1 MILVCAAP
9 TGDTM
14 DVINFI
20 ISSVV
25 LVVIALF
32 FGPVF
37 LGIERKIQARIQ
49 QRIGPPILTP
59 GTWSILKFWYKKPF
73 RPNSPMPRLYHALLP
88 LTLVGI
94 FFILWLTNPEWWGI
108 LSLAT
113 LVAIVGIMKVE
124 ELMYVLMGALSRSIL
139 SVSMPY
145 GDMVKGA
152 VAKGNIRRFF
162 EGQSAVRFIK
172 HITIASFPIYIAIF
186 IPAVMVR
193 SIYVEDIVAAQG
205 DFLNLHPILFTVP
218 GFIGA
223 VVYFVGFV
231 AQLNDYP
238 FTIAK
243 AKGDLI
249 EGAPLEYGAHA
260 RGNYYILRGVWMF
273 ILSSLF
279 VTLFFGI
286 PPVVNFTSWVG
297 ISQLVMH
304 VLLTFVLPIIVS
316 VLSAFG
322 PILTFKQLYPI
333 SFGFTAIGV
342 FAVLLA
348 L

>member
-1 MILVCAAP
+1 MENV
-9 TGDTM
+9 
-14 DVINFI
+14 NFI
-20 ISSVV
+20 ISAVV
-25 LVVIALF
+25 LTVIALF

-59 GTWSILKFWYKKPF
+59 GTWSILKFWNKKPF
-73 RPNSPMPRLYHALLP
+73 TPNSPLPWLYHALP
-88 LTLVGI
+88 PATIIIILV
-94 FFILWLTNPEWWGI
+94 ILWLTNPDWWGLP
-108 LSLAT
+108 LSLST
-113 LVAIVGIMKVE
+113 LVAIVGIMKFE
-124 ELMYVLMGALSRSIL
+124 EVMYVIMGSLSRSIL
-139 SVSMPY
+139 SVTMPY
-145 GDMVKGA
+145 GDVVKGA
-152 VAKGNIRRFF
+152 VTKARIRRFL

-186 IPAVMVR
+186 IPVVMAR
-193 SIYVEDIVAAQG
+193 SIFVQDVVLYQG
-205 DFLNLHPILFTVP
+205 SFLDLSPILFTVP
-218 GFIGA
+218 GFVGA
-223 VVYFVGFV
+223 IVYFVGYV

-260 RGNYYILRGVWMF
+260 RGNYYIMRGVWMF
-273 ILSSLF
+273 VLSSLF

-286 PPVVNFTSWVG
+286 PPVVDFSSMLGV
-297 ISQLVMH
+297 SQLVMH
-304 VLLTFVLPIIVS
+304 VLLTFALPVLVS

-322 PILTFKQLYPI
+322 PILTFKQLYPV

-342 FAVLLA
+342 FGLLLA

>member
-1 MILVCAAP
+1 
-9 TGDTM
+9 M
-14 DVINFI
+14 DYVNFI

-25 LVVIALF
+25 LVIIALI
-32 FGPVF
+32 FGPIF

-73 RPNSPMPRLYHALLP
+73 TPNSPMPRLYHGLIPATILS
-88 LTLVGI
+88 I

-113 LVAIVGIMKVE
+113 LVAVVGIMKAE
-124 ELMYVLMGALSRSIL
+124 EVMYVVMGSLSRSIL

-145 GDMVKGA
+145 GDVVKGA
-152 VAKGNIRRFF
+152 VTKAKVRRFF
-162 EGQSAVRFIK
+162 EGQSAVRFLK

-186 IPAVMVR
+186 IPAVVAK
-193 SIYVEDIVAAQG
+193 SIYIEQIVNHQG
-205 DFLNLHPILFTVP
+205 DFLHLEPILFTVP
-218 GFIGA
+218 GLIGA
-223 VVYFVGFV
+223 VVYFVGYV

-243 AKGDLI
+243 AKGDLV
-249 EGAPLEYGAHA
+249 EGGPLEYGAHA

-273 ILSSLF
+273 VLSSLF
-279 VTLFFGI
+279 VTLFIGI
-286 PPVVNFTSWVG
+286 PPVVSFSLAAPG
-297 ISQLVMH
+297 IYQLVMH
-304 VLLTFVLPIIVS
+304 VALTFILPILVS

-342 FAVLLA
+342 FAVILA
-348 L
+348 LW

>member
-1 MILVCAAP
+1 
-9 TGDTM
+9 M
-14 DVINFI
+14 DYVNFI
-20 ISSVV
+20 ISTVV
-25 LVVIALF
+25 LTVIALF

-59 GTWSILKFWYKKPF
+59 GTWSILKFWNKKPF
-73 RPNSPMPRLYHALLP
+73 TPNSPMPWLYHALPP
-88 LTLVGI
+88 LTIVIVLV
-94 FFILWLTNPEWWGI
+94 ILWLTNPEWWGLP

-113 LVAIVGIMKVE
+113 LVAIVGIMKFE
-124 ELMYVLMGALSRSIL
+124 EVMYVVMGSLSRSIL
-139 SVSMPY
+139 SVTMPY
-145 GDMVKGA
+145 GDVVKGA
-152 VAKGNIRRFF
+152 VTKAKIRRFF

-186 IPAVMVR
+186 IPVVVSR
-193 SIYVEDIVAAQG
+193 SIFVQDVVLHQG
-205 DFLNLHPILFTVP
+205 SFLELKPILFTVP

-223 VVYFVGFV
+223 IVYFVGYV

-243 AKGDLI
+243 AKGDLV

-260 RGNYYILRGVWMF
+260 RGNYYIMRGVWMF
-273 ILSSLF
+273 VLSSLF
-279 VTLFFGI
+279 VTLFIGI
-286 PPVVNFTSWVG
+286 PPVVDFSSMLG

-304 VLLTFVLPIIVS
+304 VVLTFVLPVLVS

-322 PILTFKQLYPI
+322 PILTFKQLYPV

-342 FAVLLA
+342 FGLLLA

>member
-1 MILVCAAP
+1 
-9 TGDTM
+9 M
-14 DVINFI
+14 DIINFI
-20 ISSVV
+20 ISTVV
-25 LVVIALF
+25 LAVVALF

-59 GTWSILKFWYKKPF
+59 GTWSILKFWNKKPF
-73 RPNSPMPRLYHALLP
+73 TPNSPMPRLYHALPP
-88 LTLVGI
+88 LTVMIILLVV
-94 FFILWLTNPEWWGI
+94 WLTNPQWWPLI
-108 LSLAT
+108 SLGT
-113 LVAIVGIMKVE
+113 VVAIVGIMKFE
-124 ELMYVLMGALSRSIL
+124 EMMYVVMGALSRSVL

-145 GDMVKGA
+145 DDLAKGA
-152 VAKGNIRRFF
+152 VIKGKVRRFI
-162 EGQSAVRFIK
+162 EGQSAVRFVK
-172 HITIASFPIYIAIF
+172 HITIASFPIYIGIF
-186 IPAVMVR
+186 IPAVMAK
-193 SIYVEDIVAAQG
+193 SIYVEDIVLFQG
-205 DFLNLHPILFTVP
+205 EFMDLHPLLFTIP

-223 VVYFVGFV
+223 VVYFVGYV

-249 EGAPLEYGAHA
+249 EGGPLEYGAHA
-260 RGNYYILRGVWMF
+260 RGNYYVLRGVWMF
-273 ILSSLF
+273 VLSSLF

-286 PPVVNFTSWVG
+286 PPIVDFTSMLG

-304 VLLTFVLPIIVS
+304 VLLTFILPIIVS

-322 PILTFKQLYPI
+322 PILTFKQLYPV

-342 FAVLLA
+342 FGVILA
-348 L
+348 LW

>member
-1 MILVCAAP
+1 
-9 TGDTM
+9 M
-14 DVINFI
+14 DVINII
-20 ISSVV
+20 ISGVV
-25 LVVIALF
+25 LAVIALF

-73 RPNSPMPRLYHALLP
+73 NPNSPMPRLYHALPPVTVVIIL
-88 LTLVGI
+88 
-94 FFILWLTNPEWWGI
+94 FILWLTNPAWWGI
-108 LSLAT
+108 PLSLGT
-113 LVAIVGIMKVE
+113 LVAIVGIMKFE
-124 ELMYVLMGALSRSIL
+124 EMMYVVMGALSRSIL

-145 GDMVKGA
+145 DDVVKGA
-152 VAKGNIRRFF
+152 VTKAKIRRFF
-162 EGQSAVRFIK
+162 EGQSAIRFIK
-172 HITIASFPIYIAIF
+172 HITIASFPIYIGIF
-186 IPAVMVR
+186 IPAVMVK
-193 SIYVEDIVAAQG
+193 SIYIEDIVAVQG
-205 DFLNLHPILFTVP
+205 DFLNLNPILFTIP

-223 VVYFVGFV
+223 VVYFVGYV

-243 AKGDLI
+243 AKGDI
-249 EGAPLEYGAHA
+249 VEGGPLEYGAHA
-260 RGNYYILRGVWMF
+260 RGNYYVLRGVWMF

-279 VTLFFGI
+279 VTLFLGI
-286 PPVVNFTSWVG
+286 PPVVDFTSMVS

-342 FAVLLA
+342 FGVILA

>member
-1 MILVCAAP
+1 
-9 TGDTM
+9 M
-14 DVINFI
+14 DYVNFI
-20 ISSVV
+20 ISTVV
-25 LVVIALF
+25 LTVIALF

-37 LGIERKIQARIQ
+37 LGVERKIQARIQ

-59 GTWSILKFWYKKPF
+59 GTWSILKFWNKKPF
-73 RPNSPMPRLYHALLP
+73 TPNSPMPGVYHALPP
-88 LTLVGI
+88 LTIVIVLV
-94 FFILWLTNPEWWGI
+94 ILWLTNPEWWGLP

-113 LVAIVGIMKVE
+113 LVAIVGIMKFE
-124 ELMYVLMGALSRSIL
+124 EVMYVVMGSLSRSIL
-139 SVSMPY
+139 SVTMPY
-145 GDMVKGA
+145 GDVVKGA
-152 VAKGNIRRFF
+152 VTKAKIRRFF

-186 IPAVMVR
+186 IPVVMTR
-193 SIYVEDIVAAQG
+193 SIFVQDIVLQQG
-205 DFLNLHPILFTVP
+205 SFLELKPLLFTVP
-218 GFIGA
+218 GFIGSI
-223 VVYFVGFV
+223 VYFAGYV

-260 RGNYYILRGVWMF
+260 RGNYYIMRGVWMF
-273 ILSSLF
+273 VLSSLF
-279 VTLFFGI
+279 VTLFIGI
-286 PPVVNFTSWVG
+286 PPVVDFYSKLG
-297 ISQLVMH
+297 ISQRVMH
-304 VLLTFVLPIIVS
+304 VVLTFVLPILVS

-322 PILTFKQLYPI
+322 PILTFKQLYPV

-342 FAVLLA
+342 FGLLLA

>member
-1 MILVCAAP
+1 
-9 TGDTM
+9 M
-14 DVINFI
+14 DYINFV
-20 ISSVV
+20 ISTVV
-25 LVVIALF
+25 LAVIALI

-73 RPNSPMPRLYHALLP
+73 MPNSPMPGLYHFLP
-88 LTLVGI
+88 PATVVIVLCIV
-94 FFILWLTNPEWWGI
+94 WLTNPEWWGI

-113 LVAIVGIMKVE
+113 LVAIVGIMKFE
-124 ELMYVLMGALSRSIL
+124 EMMYVVMGALSRSIL
-139 SVSMPY
+139 SVTMPY
-145 GDMVKGA
+145 DDLAKGA
-152 VAKGNIRRFF
+152 VVKGKIRRFF

-172 HITIASFPIYIAIF
+172 HITIASFPIYVAIF

-193 SIYVEDIVAAQG
+193 SIYVEDIVLFQG

-223 VVYFVGFV
+223 VVYFVGYV

-243 AKGDLI
+243 AKGDI
-249 EGAPLEYGAHA
+249 VEGGPLEYGAHA
-260 RGNYYILRGVWMF
+260 RGNYYLMRGVWMF
-273 ILSSLF
+273 VLSSLF

-286 PPVVNFTSWVG
+286 PPLVDFTTMVG

-304 VLLTFVLPIIVS
+304 VLLTFMLPILVS

-322 PILTFKQLYPI
+322 PILTFKQLYPVA
-333 SFGFTAIGV
+333 FGFTAIGIFGV
-342 FAVLLA
+342 ILA

>member
-1 MILVCAAP
+1 
-9 TGDTM
+9 M

-20 ISSVV
+20 VSTVV
-25 LVVIALF
+25 LAIVALF

-59 GTWSILKFWYKKPF
+59 GTWSILKFWYKKPIA
-73 RPNSPMPRLYHALLP
+73 PNSPMPRLYHALP
-88 LTLVGI
+88 PVTVLVI
-94 FFILWLTNPEWWGI
+94 LFILWLTNPEWWGI

-113 LVAIVGIMKVE
+113 LVAIVGIMKFE
-124 ELMYVLMGALSRSIL
+124 EMMYVVMGALSRSIL

-145 GDMVKGA
+145 GDVVKGA
-152 VAKGNIRRFF
+152 VTKGKIRRFF

-172 HITIASFPIYIAIF
+172 HITIASFPIYVAIF

-193 SIYVEDIVAAQG
+193 SIYVEDIVNFQG
-205 DFLNLHPILFTVP
+205 GYLNLHPILFTIP

-223 VVYFVGFV
+223 VVYFVGYV

-249 EGAPLEYGAHA
+249 EGGPLEYGAHA
-260 RGNYYILRGVWMF
+260 RGNYYVLRGVWMF
-273 ILSSLF
+273 VLSSLF
-279 VTLFFGI
+279 VTFFIGL
-286 PPVVNFTSWVG
+286 PPVVEFTLVG
-297 ISQLVMH
+297 LSLLAFH
-304 VLLTFVLPIIVS
+304 VLLTFILPVLVS

-322 PILTFKQLYPI
+322 PILTFKQLYPVA
-333 SFGFTAIGV
+333 FGFTAIGV
-342 FAVLLA
+342 FGVILA

>member
-1 MILVCAAP
+1 
-9 TGDTM
+9 M
-14 DVINFI
+14 DYINFI
-20 ISSVV
+20 ITTVV
-25 LVVIALF
+25 LAVIALF

-59 GTWSILKFWYKKPF
+59 GNWSILKFWYKKPIA
-73 RPNSPMPRLYHALLP
+73 PNSPMPRLYHALPPATAVIIL
-88 LTLVGI
+88 
-94 FFILWLTNPEWWGI
+94 FILWLTTPEWWGI
-108 LSLAT
+108 LSLGT
-113 LVAIVGIMKVE
+113 LVAVVGIMKFE
-124 ELMYVLMGALSRSIL
+124 EFMYVIMGSLSRSIL

-145 GDMVKGA
+145 GDVVKGA
-152 VAKGNIRRFF
+152 VVKGKIRRFF

-172 HITIASFPIYIAIF
+172 HITIASFPIYVAIF
-186 IPAVMVR
+186 IPAVMAK
-193 SIYVEDIVAAQG
+193 SIYIENIVMFQG

-223 VVYFVGFV
+223 VVYFVGYV

-249 EGAPLEYGAHA
+249 EGGPLEYGAHA
-260 RGNYYILRGVWMF
+260 RGNYYILRGIWMF
-273 ILSSLF
+273 VLSSLF
-279 VTLFFGI
+279 VTLFIGI
-286 PPVVNFTSWVG
+286 PPIVDFTTWLG

-304 VLLTFVLPIIVS
+304 VILTFLLPIIVS

-322 PILTFKQLYPI
+322 PILTFKQLYPVA
-333 SFGFTAIGV
+333 FGFTAIGIFGV
-342 FAVLLA
+342 ILA

>member
-1 MILVCAAP
+1 
-9 TGDTM
+9 M

-20 ISSVV
+20 INTVV
-25 LVVIALF
+25 LAVVALF

-59 GTWSILKFWYKKPF
+59 GTWSILKFWYKKPIT
-73 RPNSPMPRLYHALLP
+73 PNSPMPRLYHGMLP
-88 LTLVGI
+88 ATILGI
-94 FFILWLTNPEWWGI
+94 LFILWLTNPTWWAI
-108 LSLAT
+108 PLSLGT

-124 ELMYVLMGALSRSIL
+124 ELAYVLMGALSRSIL

-145 GDMVKGA
+145 GDVVKGA
-152 VAKGNIRRFF
+152 LVKGNIRRFF

-186 IPAVMVR
+186 IPAVIAR
-193 SIYVEDIVAAQG
+193 SIFIEDIVAYQG
-205 DFLNLHPILFTVP
+205 DFLNLSPIVFTIP
-218 GFIGA
+218 GFVGA
-223 VVYFVGFV
+223 VVYFVGYV

-273 ILSSLF
+273 VLSSLF
-279 VTLFFGI
+279 VTLFFGV
-286 PPVVNFTSWVG
+286 PPVVEFGDISLG
-297 ISQLVMH
+297 ISQLVFH
-304 VLLTFVLPIIVS
+304 VLLTFILPIIVS

-342 FAVLLA
+342 FGVILA
-348 L
+348 LW

>member
-1 MILVCAAP
+1 
-9 TGDTM
+9 M
-14 DVINFI
+14 DYVNFI
-20 ISSVV
+20 ISTVV
-25 LVVIALF
+25 LTVVALF

-59 GTWSILKFWYKKPF
+59 GTWSILKFWNKKPF
-73 RPNSPMPRLYHALLP
+73 TPNSPMPSLYHALP
-88 LTLVGI
+88 PVTIVVVLV
-94 FFILWLTNPEWWGI
+94 ILWLTSPEWWGLP

-113 LVAIVGIMKVE
+113 LVAIVGIMKFE
-124 ELMYVLMGALSRSIL
+124 EVMYVVMGSLSRSIL
-139 SVSMPY
+139 SVTMPY
-145 GDMVKGA
+145 GDVVKGA
-152 VAKGNIRRFF
+152 VTKATIRRFF

-186 IPAVMVR
+186 IPVVIAR
-193 SIYVEDIVAAQG
+193 SIFVQDVVLYQG
-205 DFLNLHPILFTVP
+205 SFLDLHPILFTVP
-218 GFIGA
+218 GFVGA
-223 VVYFVGFV
+223 IVYFVGYV

-243 AKGDLI
+243 AKGDLV

-273 ILSSLF
+273 VLSSLF

-286 PPVVNFTSWVG
+286 PPVVDFSSMVG
-297 ISQLVMH
+297 VSQLVMH
-304 VLLTFVLPIIVS
+304 VLLTFMLPVLVS

-322 PILTFKQLYPI
+322 PILTFKQLYPV

-342 FAVLLA
+342 FGLLLA

>member
-1 MILVCAAP
+1 
-9 TGDTM
+9 M
-14 DVINFI
+14 DVINII
-20 ISSVV
+20 ISGVV
-25 LVVIALF
+25 LAVIALF

-73 RPNSPMPRLYHALLP
+73 APNSPMPRLYHALPPVTVVIIL
-88 LTLVGI
+88 
-94 FFILWLTNPEWWGI
+94 FILWLTNPAWWGI
-108 LSLAT
+108 PLSLGT
-113 LVAIVGIMKVE
+113 LVAIVGIMKFE
-124 ELMYVLMGALSRSIL
+124 EMMYVVMGALSRSIL

-145 GDMVKGA
+145 DDMVKGA
-152 VAKGNIRRFF
+152 VTKAKIRRFF
-162 EGQSAVRFIK
+162 EGQSAIRFIK
-172 HITIASFPIYIAIF
+172 HITIASFPIYIGIF

-193 SIYVEDIVAAQG
+193 SIYIEDIVAAQG
-205 DFLNLHPILFTVP
+205 DFLNLSPILFTIP

-223 VVYFVGFV
+223 VVYFVGYV

-243 AKGDLI
+243 AKGDII
-249 EGAPLEYGAHA
+249 EGGPLEYGAHA
-260 RGNYYILRGVWMF
+260 RGNYYVLRGVWMF

-279 VTLFFGI
+279 VTLFLGI
-286 PPVVNFTSWVG
+286 PPIVDFTSMVS

-342 FAVLLA
+342 FGVILA

>member
-1 MILVCAAP
+1 
-9 TGDTM
+9 M

-20 ISSVV
+20 ISTVV
-25 LVVIALF
+25 LAIIALF

-59 GTWSILKFWYKKPF
+59 GTWSILKFWYKKPIA
-73 RPNSPMPRLYHALLP
+73 PNSPMPRLYHALP
-88 LTLVGI
+88 PVTVLVI
-94 FFILWLTNPEWWGI
+94 LVILWLTNPEWWGI

-113 LVAIVGIMKVE
+113 LVAIVGIMKFE
-124 ELMYVLMGALSRSIL
+124 EMMYVVMGALSRSIL

-145 GDMVKGA
+145 GDVVKGA
-152 VAKGNIRRFF
+152 VTKGKIRRFF

-172 HITIASFPIYIAIF
+172 HITIASFPIYVAIF
-186 IPAVMVR
+186 IPAVMVK
-193 SIYVEDIVAAQG
+193 SIYVEDIVNFQG
-205 DFLNLHPILFTVP
+205 GYLNLHPILLTIP

-223 VVYFVGFV
+223 VVYFVGYV

-249 EGAPLEYGAHA
+249 EGGPLEYGAHA

-273 ILSSLF
+273 VLSSLF
-279 VTLFFGI
+279 VTLFIGL
-286 PPVVNFTSWVG
+286 PPVVEFTLVG
-297 ISQLVMH
+297 LSLLAFH
-304 VLLTFVLPIIVS
+304 VLLTFILPVLVS

-322 PILTFKQLYPI
+322 PILTFKQLYPVA
-333 SFGFTAIGV
+333 FGFTAIGV
-342 FAVLLA
+342 FGVILA

>member
-1 MILVCAAP
+1 
-9 TGDTM
+9 M

-20 ISSVV
+20 ISTVV
-25 LVVIALF
+25 LAVIALF

-59 GTWSILKFWYKKPF
+59 GTWSVLKFWYKKPF
-73 RPNSPMPRLYHALLP
+73 KPNSPMPRLYHGLLP
-88 LTLVGI
+88 ATMAAILS
-94 FFILWLTNPEWWGI
+94 ILWLTNREWWGI
-108 LSLAT
+108 MSLAT
-113 LVAIVGIMKVE
+113 LVAIVGIMKAE
-124 ELMYVLMGALSRSIL
+124 EIMYVIMGALSRSIL

-145 GDMVKGA
+145 GDLARGALVKG
-152 VAKGNIRRFF
+152 KIRRFL

-186 IPAVMVR
+186 IPAVIAE
-193 SIYVEDIVAAQG
+193 SIYIEDIVNHQG
-205 DFLNLHPILFTVP
+205 DFLNLDPILFSIP

-223 VVYFVGFV
+223 VVYFVGYV

-260 RGNYYILRGVWMF
+260 RGNYYLLRGLWMF
-273 ILSSLF
+273 TLSSLF
-279 VTLFFGI
+279 VTLFLGI
-286 PPVVNFTSWVG
+286 PPLIDFTSMLG

-304 VLLTFVLPIIVS
+304 ILLTFVLPVLVS

-342 FAVLLA
+342 FGILLS

>member
-1 MILVCAAP
+1 
-9 TGDTM
+9 M

-20 ISSVV
+20 ISTVILAVV
-25 LVVIALF
+25 ALF

-59 GTWSILKFWYKKPF
+59 GTWSILKFWYKKPIT
-73 RPNSPMPRLYHALLP
+73 PNSPMPRLYHALP
-88 LTLVGI
+88 PATVIIILV
-94 FFILWLTNPEWWGI
+94 ILWLTNPEWWGI

-113 LVAIVGIMKVE
+113 LVAIVGIMKFE
-124 ELMYVLMGALSRSIL
+124 EMMYVVMGALSRSIL

-145 GDMVKGA
+145 GDVVKGA
-152 VAKGNIRRFF
+152 VTKGKIRRFF

-186 IPAVMVR
+186 IPAVMAG
-193 SIYVEDIVAAQG
+193 SIYVEDIVNFQG
-205 DFLNLHPILFTVP
+205 DFLNLDPILFTIP

-223 VVYFVGFV
+223 VVYFFGYV

-249 EGAPLEYGAHA
+249 EGGPLEYGAHA
-260 RGNYYILRGVWMF
+260 RGNYYVLRGVWMF
-273 ILSSLF
+273 VLSSLF
-279 VTLFFGI
+279 VTLFCGI
-286 PPVVNFTSWVG
+286 PPLVSLTFSAPG
-297 ISQLVMH
+297 IWQLVMH
-304 VLLTFVLPIIVS
+304 VALTFVLPILVS

-322 PILTFKQLYPI
+322 PILTFKQLYPV

-342 FAVLLA
+342 FGVILA

>member
-1 MILVCAAP
+1 M
-9 TGDTM
+9 
-14 DVINFI
+14 
-20 ISSVV
+20 
-25 LVVIALF
+25 
-32 FGPVF
+32 
-37 LGIERKIQARIQ
+37 
-49 QRIGPPILTP
+49 P
-59 GTWSILKFWYKKPF
+59 G
-73 RPNSPMPRLYHALLP
+73 LYHALPPATVIIIL
-88 LTLVGI
+88 
-94 FFILWLTNPEWWGI
+94 FILWLTTPEWWGI
-108 LSLAT
+108 LSLGT
-113 LVAIVGIMKVE
+113 LVAIVGIMKFE
-124 ELMYVLMGALSRSIL
+124 EFMYVIMGSLSRSIL

-145 GDMVKGA
+145 GDVVKGA
-152 VAKGNIRRFF
+152 VEKGTFRRFF

-172 HITIASFPIYIAIF
+172 HITIASFPIYVAIF

-193 SIYVEDIVAAQG
+193 SIYIEDIVLFQG
-205 DFLNLHPILFTVP
+205 DMLNLHPILFTIP

-223 VVYFVGFV
+223 VVYFVGYV

-273 ILSSLF
+273 VLSSLF
-279 VTLFFGI
+279 VTLFIGI
-286 PPVVNFTSWVG
+286 PPVVSFAWPVG
-297 ISQLVMH
+297 ISQLVLH
-304 VLLTFVLPIIVS
+304 VVLTFALPILVS

-333 SFGFTAIGV
+333 AFGFTAIGI
-342 FAVLLA
+342 FGIIMA